1 MQTND
6 TDLLLPVF
14 CLTLTQCWRTEHAL
28 WLLEKIFFTNTPPL
42 TIKDHS
48 EMSFSPTIPLQPS
61 YRRINTT
68 LKLSLTLCL
77 TPNVL
82 PAPGMIHAPAL
93 VALTLALF
101 PFLSNRN
108 LLHTHTPL
116 QSRSVTVSWHSE
128 FAALSLTTSDP
139 WCPPLT
145 IARQIG
151 CQVGLPPRSK
161 FLFEH

>member
-1 MQTND
+1 MTQTFCF
-6 TDLLLPVF
+6 PVF
-14 CLTLTQCWRTEHAL
+14 CLTLVQCWRMKHAL

-101 PFLSNRN
+101 PQIATSYT
-108 LLHTHTPL
+108 HTHTFAE
-116 QSRSVTVSWHSE
+116 SVHHRFLTQWICCAVLDHVWSLVSTFNHRKTDW
-128 FAALSLTTSDP
+128 
-139 WCPPLT
+139 
-145 IARQIG
+145 
-151 CQVGLPPRSK
+151 LPGGAPA
-161 FLFEH
+161 